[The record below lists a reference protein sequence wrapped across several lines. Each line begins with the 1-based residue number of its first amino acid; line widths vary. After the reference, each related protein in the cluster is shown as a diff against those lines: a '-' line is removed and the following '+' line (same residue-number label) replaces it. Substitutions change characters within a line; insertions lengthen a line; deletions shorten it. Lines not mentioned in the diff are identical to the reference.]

1 MKALIVKPVPVP
13 KNSNH
18 PPPPDDVL
26 PKHEFTMGIIAPK
39 GSGKTTVIANL
50 LNFYKGYFHT
60 ILIFSPTVASD
71 EKWDWVKN
79 QRLLIQNKPLKKW
92 IEDLKNKNA
101 PEKNPVV
108 DPPPPG
114 AELEEY
120 VKKDDDD
127 DFDGKIPEENFK
139 SEYDETTLSDIMDE
153 QMMMVRTLKKYGK
166 TKHLAN
172 RILIVF
178 DDLVGSSLFSGKKDN
193 PFKRLNTN
201 HRHYSVSMLM
211 VTQAYKEIPKTVRT
225 QFSCLILF
233 EIANEKEVLAVYE
246 ENPMGLKY
254 DDWDEVYKHCTDGD
268 HDFMFINYQ
277 KPKRLRIMKNFQ
289 QVVFVDK

>member
-1 MKALIVKPVPVP
+1 MTKPLLVKPIPVP
-13 KNSNH
+13 ASSHH
-18 PPPPDDVL
+18 PPPPNDVL
-26 PKHEFTMGIIAPK
+26 PKHEFTIGIIAPK

-50 LNFYKGYFHT
+50 LHFYKNYFHT

-71 EKWDWVKN
+71 EKWDWVKE
-79 QRLLIQNKPLKKW
+79 QRLLTENKPLQNWLKQLTKRE
-92 IEDLKNKNA
+92 ED
-101 PEKNPVV
+101 PHRVV
-108 DPPPPG
+108 QNRPISTQ
-114 AELEEY
+114 LEQMA
-120 VKKDDDD
+120 KKDP
-127 DFDGKIPEENFK
+127 DFDGRIPEECFF
-139 SEYDETTLSDIMDE
+139 SEYDEDTLADIMDQ
-153 QMMMVRTLKKYGK
+153 QMAIVKLLKKHDK

-201 HRHYSVSMLM
+201 HRHYSISMLM

-225 QFSCLILF
+225 QFSCVIVF
-233 EIANEKEVLAVYE
+233 EIANEKELEVIFE
-246 ENPMGLKY
+246 ENPMNLKR
-254 DDWDEVYKHCTDGD
+254 DDWMELYQHATNGD

-289 QVVFVDK
+289 QILFVDE

>member
-13 KNSNH
+13 KDSHH
-18 PPPPDDVL
+18 PPPPNDVL
-26 PKHEFTMGIIAPK
+26 PNHEFTMGIIAPK

-92 IEDLKNKNA
+92 VDQLRAKNN
-101 PEKNPVV
+101 PEPNRVV
-108 DPPPPG
+108 DPPPPA
-114 AELEEY
+114 AEIEDY
-120 VKKDDDD
+120 VKNEDD

-139 SEYDETTLSDIMDE
+139 SEYDETTLASIMDE
-153 QMMMVRTLKKYGK
+153 QMTIVRTLKKYGK

-233 EIANEKEVLAVYE
+233 EIANEKEVQAIYE

-254 DDWDEVYKHCTDGD
+254 DDWDELYKHCTEGD

>member
-1 MKALIVKPVPVP
+1 MKSLIVKPVPVP
-13 KNSNH
+13 KDSHH

-92 IEDLKNKNA
+92 VEKLKNKDQ
-101 PEKNPVV
+101 PEPNRVV
-108 DPPPPG
+108 DPPPP
-114 AELEEY
+114 AHEIEEY
-120 VKKDDDD
+120 VKDDDD
-127 DFDGKIPEENFK
+127 EFDGKIPEENFM
-139 SEYDETTLSDIMDE
+139 SEYDESTLASIMDE
-153 QMMMVRTLKKYGK
+153 QMMIVRTLKKYGK

-201 HRHYSVSMLM
+201 HRHYSISMLM

-233 EIANEKEVLAVYE
+233 EIANEKEVQAVYE

-254 DDWDEVYKHCTDGD
+254 DDWEETYKYCTEGD